1 LQGRDVERQAMTAKL
16 YRAPVITLA
25 LTEAQVAAIT
35 EPALAGLRKE
45 HERIL
50 KREAR
55 KLDKALAAAKEA
67 AADYQRTRANALKAQ
82 GEIRELKQKLRGFQ

>member
-1 LQGRDVERQAMTAKL
+1 MTAKL
-16 YRAPVITLA
+16 YRAQVVTLA

-67 AADYQRTRANALKAQ
+67 AADYQRTRTLALKAQ
-82 GEIRELKQKLRGFQ
+82 GEIFYLKQKLRENT

>member
-1 LQGRDVERQAMTAKL
+1 MTAKL

-35 EPALAGLRKE
+35 EPALAALRKE

-55 KLDKALAAAKEA
+55 KLDKAIAAAKEA
-67 AADYQRTRANALKAQ
+67 AADYQRTRALALKAQ
-82 GEIRELKQKLRGFQ
+82 GEIFYLKQKLREFQ

>member
-1 LQGRDVERQAMTAKL
+1 MTAKI
-16 YRAPVITLA
+16 YRAPVFAIQ

-35 EPALAGLRKE
+35 EPALAALRKE

-55 KLDKALAAAKEA
+55 KLDKAIAAAKEA
-67 AADYQRTRANALKAQ
+67 AADYQRTRALALKAQ
-82 GEIRELKQKLRGFQ
+82 GEIRDLKHTLREYR

>member
-1 LQGRDVERQAMTAKL
+1 MNAKI
-16 YRAPVITLA
+16 YRIPVVTLA

-35 EPALAGLRKE
+35 EPALAALRKE

-67 AADYQRTRANALKAQ
+67 TTDYQRTRALALKAQ
-82 GEIRELKQKLRGFQ
+82 GEIRELKHKLREFQ

>member
-1 LQGRDVERQAMTAKL
+1 MTTKL
-16 YRAPVITLA
+16 YRAPVVTLA

-35 EPALAGLRKE
+35 EPALAALRKE

-55 KLDKALAAAKEA
+55 KLEKIMTGFRELN
-67 AADYQRTRANALKAQ
+67 ADYQRTRTLALKAQ
-82 GEIRELKQKLRGFQ
+82 GEIRELKHKLREFQ

>member
-1 LQGRDVERQAMTAKL
+1 MTTKI
-16 YRAPVITLA
+16 YRIPVVTLA

-35 EPALAGLRKE
+35 EPALAALRKE

-67 AADYQRTRANALKAQ
+67 AADYQRTRTLALKAQ
-82 GEIRELKQKLRGFQ
+82 GEIRDLKHKLRSSNDLLR

>member
-1 LQGRDVERQAMTAKL
+1 MTAKL
-16 YRAPVITLA
+16 YRAPVFTIQ

-35 EPALAGLRKE
+35 EPALAALRKE

-50 KREAR
+50 KREAK

-67 AADYQRTRANALKAQ
+67 AADYQRTRALALKAQ
-82 GEIRELKQKLRGFQ
+82 GEIRELKHKLREYQ

>member
-1 LQGRDVERQAMTAKL
+1 MTAKL
-16 YRAPVITLA
+16 YRAPVVTLA

-55 KLDKALAAAKEA
+55 KLDKAIAAAKEA
-67 AADYQRTRANALKAQ
+67 AADYQRTRTLALKAQ
-82 GEIRELKQKLRGFQ
+82 GEIRDLKHKLREFQ

>member
-1 LQGRDVERQAMTAKL
+1 MTTKL
-16 YRAPVITLA
+16 YRAPVVTLA

-67 AADYQRTRANALKAQ
+67 AADYQRTRTLALKAQ
-82 GEIRELKQKLRGFQ
+82 GEIRELKHKLRSSNDLLR

>member
-1 LQGRDVERQAMTAKL
+1 MTAKL
-16 YRAPVITLA
+16 YRIPVVTLA

-35 EPALAGLRKE
+35 EPALAALRKE
-45 HERIL
+45 HERVL

-67 AADYQRTRANALKAQ
+67 AADYQRTRTLALKAQ
-82 GEIRELKQKLRGFQ
+82 GEIRELKHKLREFQ

>member
-1 LQGRDVERQAMTAKL
+1 MTAKL
-16 YRAPVITLA
+16 YRAPVVTLA

-35 EPALAGLRKE
+35 EPALAALRKE

-55 KLDKALAAAKEA
+55 KLEKALAAAKEA
-67 AADYQRTRANALKAQ
+67 AADYQRTRTLALKAQ
-82 GEIRELKQKLRGFQ
+82 GEISELKHKLREFQ

>member
-1 LQGRDVERQAMTAKL
+1 MTAKL
-16 YRAPVITLA
+16 YRAPITTLT

-35 EPALAGLRKE
+35 EPALAALRKE

-55 KLDKALAAAKEA
+55 KLDKAQRWAKEA
-67 AADYQRTRANALKAQ
+67 AADYQRTRALALKAQ
-82 GEIRELKQKLRGFQ
+82 GEIRELKHKLREYQ

>member
-1 LQGRDVERQAMTAKL
+1 MTAKL
-16 YRAPVITLA
+16 YRAPVVTLA

-35 EPALAGLRKE
+35 EPALAALRKE

-55 KLDKALAAAKEA
+55 KLDKAIAAAKEA
-67 AADYQRTRANALKAQ
+67 AADYQRTRALALKAQ
-82 GEIRELKQKLRGFQ
+82 GEIRELKHKLREYQ

>member
-1 LQGRDVERQAMTAKL
+1 MTAKI

-35 EPALAGLRKE
+35 EPALAALRKE
-45 HERIL
+45 HERVL

-55 KLDKALAAAKEA
+55 KLEKIMTGFRELNV
-67 AADYQRTRANALKAQ
+67 DYQRTRALALKAQ
-82 GEIRELKQKLRGFQ
+82 GEIRELKHKLREYQ

>member
-1 LQGRDVERQAMTAKL
+1 MTAKL
-16 YRAPVITLA
+16 YRAPVVTLA

-35 EPALAGLRKE
+35 EPALAALRKE

-67 AADYQRTRANALKAQ
+67 ATDYQRTRALALQAQ
-82 GEIRELKQKLRGFQ
+82 GEIRELKHKLREYQ

>member
-1 LQGRDVERQAMTAKL
+1 MTTKI
-16 YRAPVITLA
+16 YRIPVVTMA

-35 EPALAGLRKE
+35 EPALAALRKE

-55 KLDKALAAAKEA
+55 KLDKIMTGFRELNV
-67 AADYQRTRANALKAQ
+67 DYQRTRTLALKAQ
-82 GEIRELKQKLRGFQ
+82 GEICDLKHKLREYQ

>member
-1 LQGRDVERQAMTAKL
+1 MKDEALK
-16 YRAPVITLA
+16 LA

-55 KLDKALAAAKEA
+55 KLDKAIAAAKEA
-67 AADYQRTRANALKAQ
+67 AADYQRTRTLALKAQ
-82 GEIRELKQKLRGFQ
+82 GEIRDLKHKLREFQ

>member
-1 LQGRDVERQAMTAKL
+1 MTAKL
-16 YRAPVITLA
+16 YRAPVVTLA

-35 EPALAGLRKE
+35 EPALAALRKE

-67 AADYQRTRANALKAQ
+67 AADYQRTRTLALKAQ
-82 GEIRELKQKLRGFQ
+82 GEIRKLKHKLREFE